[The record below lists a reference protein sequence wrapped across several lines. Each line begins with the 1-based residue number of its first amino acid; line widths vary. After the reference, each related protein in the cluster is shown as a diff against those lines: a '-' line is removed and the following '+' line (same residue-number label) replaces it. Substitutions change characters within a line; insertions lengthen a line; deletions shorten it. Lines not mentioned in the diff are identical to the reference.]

1 MRWEEGGGKS
11 VFSTSSSD
19 ASYAAHLENSILDYF
34 PFHSSLT
41 ETHGFVFFFLPHPKI
56 MTLIAE
62 DLTEF
67 NAISSVVGL
76 MIPRV
81 IAFWNKSLLL
91 QINLCNQPSHHLEEG
106 GMSGLVSMPFLL
118 PFYIPLPYLVSLSYP
133 PRLQNV
139 CSYQKIGASLHN
151 FMGWE
156 DFIQDSLPLLATI
169 SAGSIYLFGR

>member
-81 IAFWNKSLLL
+81 IAF
-91 QINLCNQPSHHLEEG
+91 
-106 GMSGLVSMPFLL
+106 
-118 PFYIPLPYLVSLSYP
+118 
-133 PRLQNV
+133 
-139 CSYQKIGASLHN
+139 
-151 FMGWE
+151 
-156 DFIQDSLPLLATI
+156 
-169 SAGSIYLFGR
+169 